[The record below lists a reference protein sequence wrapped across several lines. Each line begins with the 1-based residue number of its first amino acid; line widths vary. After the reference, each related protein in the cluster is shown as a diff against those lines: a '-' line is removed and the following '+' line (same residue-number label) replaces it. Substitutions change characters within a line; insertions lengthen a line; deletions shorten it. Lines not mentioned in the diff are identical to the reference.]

1 MCDEKKGEFFYLVE
15 LRFFLLKD
23 SKKLAIGGEQ
33 QECKNICMQEKL
45 KLIHNQ
51 THKDLI

>member
-23 SKKLAIGGEQ
+23 SKKLAIGGGATRMYEYVYAG
-33 QECKNICMQEKL
+33 EAKANS
-45 KLIHNQ
+45 
-51 THKDLI
+51 